1 MSAPTPDDRAEQAVT
16 VLTPAVLREWRLPEP
31 AAGDGKAGRG
41 TALVVGGSRGTPGAV
56 LLAGV
61 AALRAG
67 AGVLQIGSPA
77 STAIPLGI
85 SVPEA
90 LVLPL
95 PETAVGSVS
104 STAVHDLAGVLPDA
118 AAILIGPGL
127 YDDDDEIQA
136 LMAALVK
143 QIGSGTTVVVDGH
156 ALRGL
161 RPETVAPVS
170 GRLVLT
176 PNTAEAAQLLDAVPD
191 APDPADDPAGAATAI
206 AHRLDAVVSLH
217 GHIADAG
224 GERWVDQSGHAGL
237 GTSGS
242 GDVLAGLV
250 VGFLAR
256 GATPAQAACWATH
269 VHATVGERL
278 GARISHVGFLA
289 RELLDEAP
297 LVIAELVG

>member
-1 MSAPTPDDRAEQAVT
+1 MSDPTTPDRAEPPVTLLTPT
-16 VLTPAVLREWRLPEP
+16 VLRDWRLPEP
-31 AAGDGKAGRG
+31 GAEGKAGRG

-67 AGVLQIGSPA
+67 AGVLQIGAPE
-77 STAIPLGI
+77 STSIALGI

-95 PETAVGSVS
+95 PESAAGSVS
-104 STAVHDLAGVLPDA
+104 SAAVDELSAVLPDA
-118 AAILIGPGL
+118 AAVLIGPGL
-127 YDDDDEIQA
+127 FDDEAEIQD
-136 LMAALVK
+136 LMAALIK
-143 QIGSGTTVVVDGH
+143 QIGAESTVAVDGY
-156 ALRGL
+156 ALRAL
-161 RPETVAPVS
+161 RPDTVTSLA

-176 PNTAEAAQLLDAVPD
+176 PNSAEAEQLLHDVPD
-191 APDPADDPAGAATAI
+191 APDPADDPAGAAAAI
-206 AHRLDAVVSLH
+206 ARRLDAVVAFH
-217 GHIADAG
+217 GHIADADG
-224 GERWVDQSGHAGL
+224 GRWVDQSGHAGL

-297 LVIAELVG
+297 LVLAELTG

>member
-1 MSAPTPDDRAEQAVT
+1 MSDPTTPERTGPPAT
-16 VLTPAVLREWRLPEP
+16 VLTPTVLRDWHLPDP
-31 AAGDGKAGRG
+31 GGDGKAGRG

-61 AALRAG
+61 AALRVG
-67 AGVLQIGSPA
+67 AGVLQIGAPA
-77 STAIPLGI
+77 SVSIALGI

-95 PETAVGSVS
+95 PETAAGSVS
-104 STAVHDLAGVLPDA
+104 AAAVDDLSEVLADA
-118 AAILIGPGL
+118 AAILVGPGL
-127 YDDDDEIQA
+127 YDADDKIQG
-136 LMAALVK
+136 LLTALVK
-143 QIGSGTTVVVDGH
+143 QISAESTVVLDGY
-156 ALRGL
+156 ALRAL
-161 RPETVAPVS
+161 DPETVAPLA

-176 PNTAEAAQLLDAVPD
+176 PNTTEATQLLRAVPG
-191 APDPADDPAGAATAI
+191 APDPAADPGGAAMAI
-206 AHRLDAVVSLH
+206 ARRLDAAVTLH
-217 GHIADAG
+217 GHVADAG
-224 GERWVDQSGHAGL
+224 GERWLDQSGHAGL

-242 GDVLAGLV
+242 GDVLAGMV

-278 GARISHVGFLA
+278 GARISHIGFLA

-297 LVIAELVG
+297 LVLAELMG

>member
-1 MSAPTPDDRAEQAVT
+1 MSDPTTPDRTEPAAT
-16 VLTPAVLREWRLPEP
+16 VLTPAVLRDWQLPEP
-31 AAGDGKAGRG
+31 GGDGKAGRG

-61 AALRAG
+61 AALRVG

-77 STAIPLGI
+77 SVSIALGI

-95 PETAVGSVS
+95 PETAAGSVAS
-104 STAVHDLAGVLPDA
+104 AAVDDLAGVLPDA
-118 AAILIGPGL
+118 SALLVGPGL
-127 YDDDDEIQA
+127 YDDDDEIQD

-143 QIGSGTTVVVDGH
+143 QIGTEATVVVDGY
-156 ALRGL
+156 ALRAL
-161 RPETVAPVS
+161 RPETVAPLA

-176 PNTAEAAQLLDAVPD
+176 PNSAEASQLLRGVPD
-191 APDPADDPAGAATAI
+191 APDPADDPAGAAAEI
-206 AHRLDAVVSLH
+206 ARRLGAVVTIH
-217 GHIADAG
+217 GHIADADG
-224 GERWVDQSGHAGL
+224 ARWVDQSGHAGL

-250 VGFLAR
+250 AGFLAR

-269 VHATVGERL
+269 VHATAGERL

-289 RELLDEAP
+289 RELLDETP
-297 LVIAELVG
+297 VVLAELMG

>member
-1 MSAPTPDDRAEQAVT
+1 MSEPTAHDRTGPPAT
-16 VLTPAVLREWRLPEP
+16 VLTPTVLRDWHLPEP
-31 AAGDGKAGRG
+31 GGDGKAGRG

-67 AGVLQIGSPA
+67 AGVLQIGGPA
-77 STAIPLGI
+77 SISIALGI

-95 PETAVGSVS
+95 PETATGSVS
-104 STAVHDLAGVLPDA
+104 ASAVKDLASLLPEA
-118 AAILIGPGL
+118 AAVLVGPGL
-127 YDDDDEIQA
+127 YDDDEELQD
-136 LMAALVK
+136 LMVALVE
-143 QIGSGTTVVVDGH
+143 QIDPGSTVAIDGY
-156 ALRGL
+156 ALRAL
-161 RPETVAPVS
+161 RPETIAPLA

-176 PNTAEAAQLLDAVPD
+176 PNKAEASQLLRAVPD
-191 APDPADDPAGAATAI
+191 APDPADDPAGAAAAI
-206 AHRLDAVVSLH
+206 ARRLDAVVTFH
-217 GHIADAG
+217 GHIADADG
-224 GERWVDQSGHAGL
+224 NRWWDQSGHAGL

-297 LVIAELVG
+297 LVLAELTG